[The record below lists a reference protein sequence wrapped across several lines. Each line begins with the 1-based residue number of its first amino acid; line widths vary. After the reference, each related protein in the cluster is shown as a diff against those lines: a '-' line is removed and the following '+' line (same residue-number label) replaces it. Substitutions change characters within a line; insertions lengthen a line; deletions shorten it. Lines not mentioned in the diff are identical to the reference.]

1 MPNWTPEQEQC
12 IFCHDGTMLVSAAA
26 GSGKTTV
33 LIRRILER
41 VAYAQN
47 PIDVDRLLVVTFTNA
62 AAAEMKDRLAKS
74 LSEALQKEPH
84 NHRLRRQQLLLP
96 HAQISTVHSFCI
108 NLLRENFHRLPLSPR
123 FKVGTTG
130 DLLTLQEEA
139 MQEMLSHFSAEKS
152 AAFMQLTTLM
162 DNGKSTAAM
171 ETAVHKL
178 YTCMQVQPDPAR
190 WLADA
195 CAPYK
200 GADMPDQTAWG
211 AALQETWAAHLRAC
225 RALLRQATSI
235 ASNDEQMAICYLPAL
250 QNAAA
255 QMEHLAADWDALG
268 WDDKRG
274 RIFGVTFDSLKAVKK
289 PADPAGLEQVKALW
303 KNVKV
308 QWETCKK
315 ELGTSA
321 YEFAQDRA
329 ALAPL
334 AEILCRMTATYDD
347 IYTAKK
353 RERDLVDFNDLEHLT
368 FSLLT
373 ELDENGERQRTPLA
387 RELADRFEEVLVD
400 EYQDTNAIQDAIFCA
415 VSRDQQN
422 LFLVGD
428 VKQSIYGF
436 RQASPELFLKRRDVY
451 PLFQEN
457 NYPATVLLGHNFRSR
472 SEVTESVN
480 AVFRQLQTKE
490 TGGIDYNEQ
499 EALKTGADYYP
510 VTDGWETELLLLD
523 KSTFGEDDDT
533 PVQEARLIASR
544 IRELMATQQVT
555 DKNGQRSMRFSDC
568 CVLLRG
574 VKAHGFTYVQELNR
588 LGIPAVS
595 DNNGNLFDCGEVQ
608 LALALLKL
616 INNPLQEVPLLAVLM
631 SSVGGFSPDDMATIR
646 RHTPRQPL
654 WLAVGRYAREKDTLG
669 VRCAAFTQMMAQL
682 RTLAATLP
690 AHRVIQRVYE
700 NTDLLLRESAR
711 KDGARR
717 VANLRLLQ
725 EYAAGYEQ
733 NGYKGLPAFLR
744 YMSRMEDSEDG
755 LPAAATA
762 AAADAVC
769 VMTMHRSKGLEYPVV
784 FLANLSHRFSNK
796 SAEGK
801 VIVHP
806 RDGIG
811 MKRMLPESLLLHTTL
826 FYEGAK
832 TAVLRDERK
841 EEMRLLYVAMTRAK
855 EKLIMIASYDDPEK
869 TMQSIGAQIENT
881 PVLPTQLVSDR
892 NCMGDWLIAAALR
905 LPEAAH
911 WRERI
916 GAYEWMPLENAGK
929 WRLCICDAV
938 RDIAVSDTDEVAA
951 DAPAPDQALAAAL
964 AARFAYV
971 YPYAA
976 LQQAPAKQ
984 AASDLAHA
992 DRNNRFV
999 AVSRPAFL
1007 SRSGLTPA
1015 ERGTAMHAFM
1025 QFSRYEAAA
1034 KDLESEIDRLV
1045 ADGFLTAEQAQSL
1058 SRPRLDAFFG
1068 SDLYRRMAASPCCL
1082 REYPFAVN
1090 IPLARWDEAL
1100 AASLPADAADETVL
1114 VQGIVDC
1121 MFEEDGA
1128 WVVVDYKTDKVASA
1142 AELADRYRPQLATY
1156 ALAVSAVLGKPVSAC
1171 LLYSFALGETVT
1183 VTLSD
1188 NGKD

>member
-62 AAAEMKDRLAKS
+62 AAAEMKERLARA

-123 FKVGTTG
+123 FKVGTAG
-130 DLLTLQEEA
+130 DLLALQEEA
-139 MQEMLSHFSAEKS
+139 MKEMLARFSAEKS
-152 AAFMQLTTLM
+152 EAFTQLTTLM

-171 ETAVHKL
+171 ETAVQKL
-178 YTCMQVQPDPAR
+178 YTCMQVQPDPAG
-190 WLADA
+190 WLANA

-200 GADMPDQTAWG
+200 GAAMPDETAWG
-211 AALQETWAAHLRAC
+211 AALQETWAAHLQAC
-225 RALLRQATSI
+225 RALLRQAMTL
-235 ASNDEQMAICYLPAL
+235 ALNDEQMAICYLPSL
-250 QNAAA
+250 QSAAA
-255 QMEHLAADWDALG
+255 QMDTLAADWNTIG
-268 WDDKRG
+268 WDDKRS
-274 RIFGVTFDSLKAVKK
+274 RILAVTFDNLKAVKK

-303 KNVKV
+303 KNTKA
-308 QWETCKK
+308 QWDACKK
-315 ELGTSA
+315 ELSTSA

-334 AEILCRMTATYDD
+334 AETLCQMTAAYDEL
-347 IYTAKK
+347 YTAKK

-368 FSLLT
+368 YALLT
-373 ELDENGERQRTPLA
+373 ETDENGKRQRTPLA
-387 RELADRFEEVLVD
+387 CELADRFEEVLVD

-422 LFLVGD
+422 LFFVGD

-436 RQASPELFLKRRDVY
+436 RQASPELFLKRRDTY
-451 PLFQEN
+451 PLFKEN

-490 TGGIDYNEQ
+490 TGGIEYTEQ

-510 VTDGWETELLLLD
+510 ATEGWETELLLLD
-523 KSTFGEDDDT
+523 KGTFLEDDDV

-544 IRELMATQQVT
+544 IRALMATQQIT
-555 DKNGQRSMRFSDC
+555 DRNGQRPMRYSDC

-574 VKAHGFTYVQELNR
+574 VKAHGFAYVQELNR
-588 LGIPAVS
+588 LGIPTVS
-595 DNNGNLFDCGEVQ
+595 DNNGNLFACGEVQ

-631 SSVGGFSPDDMATIR
+631 SSVGGFTPDDMAAIR

-654 WLAVGRYAREKDTLG
+654 WLAVGRYAREQDELG
-669 VRCAAFTQMMAQL
+669 ARCAAFTQMMAQL

-700 NTDLLLRESAR
+700 NTDLLLREGAR

-762 AAADAVC
+762 AATDAVC

-784 FLANLSHRFSNK
+784 FLANLHHRFSTK
-796 SAEGK
+796 SVEGK

-811 MKRMLPESLLLHTTL
+811 MKRILPQSLLLHSTL
-826 FYEGAK
+826 FHDGAK

-855 EKLIMIASYDDPEK
+855 EKLIMIATYDDPEK
-869 TMQSIGAQIENT
+869 TMQSIGAQIEDT
-881 PVLPTQLVSDR
+881 PVLPTHLVSER
-892 NCMGDWLIAAALR
+892 SCMGDWLIAAALR
-905 LPEAAH
+905 LPEAAQ

-916 GAYEWMPLENAGK
+916 GAYAWMPLENAGK
-929 WRLCICDAV
+929 WRLAICDAV
-938 RDIAVSDTDEVAA
+938 RDAA
-951 DAPAPDQALAAAL
+951 ISATETSSAKAPAPDEALAAEL
-964 AARFAYV
+964 AKRFAYT

-992 DRNNRFV
+992 DRNHRFV

-1007 SRSGLTPA
+1007 SRNGLTPA

-1034 KDLESEIDRLV
+1034 QNLEGEIERLV
-1045 ADGFLTAEQAQSL
+1045 VEGFMTAEQAQSL
-1058 SRPRLDAFFG
+1058 SRPRLMTFFG
-1068 SDLYRRMAASPCCL
+1068 SDIYRRMAASPCCL

-1090 IPLARWDEAL
+1090 VPLSHWDSAL
-1100 AASLPADAADETVL
+1100 AASLPADAANETVL

-1121 MFEEDGA
+1121 VFEEDGT
-1128 WVVVDYKTDKVASA
+1128 WVVVDYKTDKVDTA
-1142 AELADRYRPQLATY
+1142 AALADRYRPQLATY

-1171 LLYSFALGETVT
+1171 LLYSFALGETVA
-1183 VTLSD
+1183 VPLAD
-1188 NGKD
+1188 NGKY